1 MANTEVIHNNAYE
14 RLLDILGLEE
24 VFEEN
29 LKLEWIQGRVNYLR
43 KYTHRFYKN
52 SQKQYLY
59 ALILFTLFVENVS
72 LFLSVLHC

>member
-43 KYTHRFYKN
+43 KYTHRFYKEQPRN
-52 SQKQYLY
+52 NTLY
-59 ALILFTLFVENVS
+59 ALI
-72 LFLSVLHC
+72 SVYSFC